1 MTCVNTESKGCVG
14 VADAGEADRSH
25 DGPRAH
31 AQESE
36 LCCADDEDPS
46 PAFLGRFDFLP
57 LC

>member
-1 MTCVNTESKGCVG
+1 MNIETKGCVG
-14 VADAGEADRSH
+14 VADAGEADGSH

-36 LCCADDEDPS
+36 LGRADNEEPS

>member
-1 MTCVNTESKGCVG
+1 MNTETKGCVG
-14 VADAGEADRSH
+14 VAGAGEADGSR

-36 LCCADDEDPS
+36 LCRADNEDPS
-46 PAFLGRFDFLP
+46 PAFLGRSDFLP